1 MIASVAMRS
10 PPQIVHVMGWR
21 SQQYGSFERFL
32 VALARRCGEEGAVT
46 HLVFHEPPTSRRF
59 VADVQAE
66 IHVVPQAR
74 HIGDP
79 CNLGR
84 LGSLLR
90 RVGATHLHAHFGYD
104 AYNALAVAHLLGVQ
118 RRFTT
123 KHIMPSGSWR
133 ELPSLRHR
141 WLAHEVEVFW
151 AVSASTAVRLH
162 DLGVPDSKIEVC
174 HLGVDVEAYRADP
187 QLRASTRAALGVQ
200 ERTRLVLSASHLR
213 PGKGT
218 EVLPQLAAA
227 LAHDPGDV
235 ALLAAGG
242 GVLSTRLLADARDLG
257 LTQDNFR
264 LLGVREDIPALLAAA
279 DLFIFPTEA
288 NEGMGL
294 GALEAMAAGVPLVAS
309 AVSDLGQLPADTA
322 RLVPPGDMRALLAA
336 CRTLLADPED
346 AGARAVR
353 SRQLVVERFSVA
365 SAVEAHLRHYL
376 MPRPQA

>member
-1 MIASVAMRS
+1 
-10 PPQIVHVMGWR
+10 
-21 SQQYGSFERFL
+21 
-32 VALARRCGEEGAVT
+32 
-46 HLVFHEPPTSRRF
+46 
-59 VADVQAE
+59 
-66 IHVVPQAR
+66 
-74 HIGDP
+74 
-79 CNLGR
+79 
-84 LGSLLR
+84 
-90 RVGATHLHAHFGYD
+90 
-104 AYNALAVAHLLGVQ
+104 
-118 RRFTT
+118 
-123 KHIMPSGSWR
+123 MPSGSWR

-187 QLRASTRAALGVQ
+187 QLRARTRAALGVEEQ
-200 ERTRLVLSASHLR
+200 TRLVLSASHLR

-227 LAHDPGDV
+227 LALDPGDV
-235 ALLAAGG
+235 VLLAAGG

-257 LTQDNFR
+257 LTQNNFR

-346 AGARAVR
+346 AAARAVR

-365 SAVEAHLRHYL
+365 SAVEAHLQHYL

>member
-1 MIASVAMRS
+1 MRS

-46 HLVFHEPPTSRRF
+46 HLVFHEPPASRRF
-59 VADVQAE
+59 VADVEAE

-79 CNLGR
+79 HNLR
-84 LGSLLR
+84 QLGSALR

-104 AYNALAVAHLLGVQ
+104 AYNALAVAHMLGVQ

-123 KHIMPSGSWR
+123 KHIMPSASWR
-133 ELPSLRHR
+133 ELSSLRHR

-151 AVSASTAVRLH
+151 AVSDSTALRLLE
-162 DLGVPDSKIEVC
+162 LGVPSGKVEVC
-174 HLGVDVEAYRADP
+174 HLGVDVNAYRADP
-187 QLRASTRAALGVQ
+187 QLRARTRASLGVE

-218 EVLPQLAAA
+218 EVLPQLASA
-227 LAHDPGDV
+227 LAHDPGNVTLLV
-235 ALLAAGG
+235 AGD

-257 LTQDNFR
+257 LTQDSFR

-294 GALEAMAAGVPLVAS
+294 GALEAMAAGVPLIAS
-309 AVSDLGQLPADTA
+309 AVSDLAQLPPDTA
-322 RLVPPGDMRALLAA
+322 WLVPPGDTGALVAA

-346 AGARAVR
+346 AAARATR
-353 SRQLVVERFSVA
+353 SRQLVVERFSVM
-365 SAVEAHLRHYL
+365 SAVEDHLRHYL
-376 MPRPQA
+376 MPPPGA